1 MFRMSCESSST
12 IWGQRVTIRKR
23 FWKQAERILTNK
35 AQKMGSLTYYA
46 VNKETIVG
54 AEERVMTELASAV
67 PNKLENTRL
76 VLVKNQRPA

>member
-1 MFRMSCESSST
+1 MST
-12 IWGQRVTIRKR
+12 IWGQRVNIRKR
-23 FWKQAERILTNK
+23 FRKQAERILTNK

>member
-1 MFRMSCESSST
+1 MSFESLST
-12 IWGQRVTIRKR
+12 IWGHRVNISKR
-23 FWKQAERILTNK
+23 FWRQAERILTNK

>member
-1 MFRMSCESSST
+1 MSFESLST
-12 IWGQRVTIRKR
+12 IWGQRVNIRKR
-23 FWKQAERILTNK
+23 FRKQAERILTNK

>member
-1 MFRMSCESSST
+1 MCRRRFESSST
-12 IWGQRVTIRKR
+12 IWGQRVKIRKR
-23 FWKQAERILTNK
+23 FWKQAEIILTNK

-54 AEERVMTELASAV
+54 AEERVITELANAV

>member
-1 MFRMSCESSST
+1 MST
-12 IWGQRVTIRKR
+12 IWGQRVNIRKR

-35 AQKMGSLTYYA
+35 AQKHGGFTYYA

>member
-1 MFRMSCESSST
+1 MCRMRVESFFR

-23 FWKQAERILTNK
+23 FWRQAERILTNK

>member
-1 MFRMSCESSST
+1 MSFKSSST
-12 IWGQRVTIRKR
+12 IWGQRVNIRKR

-35 AQKMGSLTYYA
+35 AQKHGGFTYYA

>member
-1 MFRMSCESSST
+1 MST
-12 IWGQRVTIRKR
+12 IWGHRVNISKR
-23 FWKQAERILTNK
+23 FWRQAERILTNK

>member
-1 MFRMSCESSST
+1 
-12 IWGQRVTIRKR
+12 
-23 FWKQAERILTNK
+23 
-35 AQKMGSLTYYA
+35 MGSLTYYA

>member
-46 VNKETIVG
+46 VNNETFAV
-54 AEERVMTELASAV
+54 AEERVVMELVSVV

>member
-1 MFRMSCESSST
+1 MSFESSPT
-12 IWGQRVTIRKR
+12 IWGQRVDIRKR
-23 FWKQAERILTNK
+23 LWKQADRILTNK

-54 AEERVMTELASAV
+54 AEERVITELAIVV
-67 PNKLENTRL
+67 PNKLEKTRL